1 MTLTC
6 LLIDDE
12 PLARKILKEYIDELP
27 GLKVQH
33 ECDNALQAQEY
44 LSRQRVDILYLD
56 INMPR
61 ISGIDFIKH
70 VQPLPLVV
78 FTTAYPD
85 FAVEAFELEA
95 FDYLVKPI
103 SFKRFIKSFQR
114 ITKHLSQDESHLNQ
128 DWIKIKEG
136 KRLYKISAEEI
147 FWVQAYGD
155 YVKVFTKEKV
165 YVTKEKL
172 ADFLIILP
180 DTFVQIHRS
189 YIINLPYIKY
199 LEGNFAMVE
208 GERIPISNSFK
219 EILMKRL

>member
-1 MTLTC
+1 MSFTC

-27 GLKVQH
+27 GLSVLH
-33 ECDNALQAQEY
+33 ECENALQAQEY
-44 LSRQRVDILYLD
+44 LSNQSVDILYLD

-61 ISGIDFIKH
+61 ISGIDFIKN

-85 FAVEAFELEA
+85 YAVEAFELEA

-103 SFKRFIKSFQR
+103 SFKRFLKSFQR
-114 ITKHLSQDESHLNQ
+114 INKHLSQSENHLYQN
-128 DWIKIKEG
+128 WIKIKEG

-147 FWVQAYGD
+147 YWVQAYGD
-155 YVKVFTKEKV
+155 YIKVFTKEKV

-172 ADFLIILP
+172 MDFLHLLP
-180 DTFVQIHRS
+180 DSFIQIHRS
-189 YIINLPYIKY
+189 YIINLPYVKY
-199 LEGNFAMVE
+199 LEGNFVMVE
-208 GERIPISNSFK
+208 GEQIPVSNSFK
-219 EILMKRL
+219 ADLMKHL